1 MKQQRQS
8 EIVRILDDRG
18 LATVTQLS
26 DRFDVSE
33 MTIRRDL
40 LDLETAGLVRRVHGG
55 ATRSLG
61 RAFEPPFRVRLA
73 SSHPAKRA
81 IAKAATRHIREGDA
95 IGLDVGSTV
104 IEMVSEFVPID
115 NLTVVTASLRVANKV
130 SELHALERSIRLIVT
145 GGITRADELSL
156 VGQRAIDTYRDIRLD
171 TAFISVGGLALQGGA
186 TEFNLEDADV
196 KRAMIVSSRDVIV
209 LADSNKFHQ
218 TGFAHVMDLQRASLI
233 ITDDGIDPAIEADLR
248 GAGIPL
254 EIVPVVAAD
263 EG

>member
-1 MKQQRQS
+1 M
-8 EIVRILDDRG
+8 LDAEG
-18 LATVTQLS
+18 LVTVTRLS
-26 DRFDVSE
+26 ERFDVSE

-61 RAFEPPFRVRLA
+61 RAFEPPFRVRMA
-73 SSHPAKRA
+73 SSHSAKRA
-81 IAKAATRHIREGDA
+81 IAKAATRYIAEGDA

-104 IEMVSEFVPID
+104 IEMVPEFVPVD

-156 VGQRAIDTYRDIRLD
+156 IGQRAIETYREIRLD

-196 KRAMIVSSRDVIV
+196 KRAMIASSRDVIV

-218 TGFAHVMDLQRASLI
+218 IGFAHVMDLDRAKLI
-233 ITDDGIDPAIEADLR
+233 ITDDGIDPEIVSELR
-248 GAGIPL
+248 EAGIPL
-254 EIVPVVAAD
+254 EIAPVAEAENGAAASQTSS
-263 EG
+263 